1 MKKNNE
7 LEHIQAIAEQM
18 WIDHVGGLIPSQ
30 NIPPKRKPGVIG
42 WIMWVLRD
50 RRRARKANQDN
61 GKMMLV
67 TWIPG
72 PDPKQFEGEADFQAR
87 QQEYKR
93 QGMISARPETE
104 PERSQYCEGCGF
116 RLSEGETEYCYS
128 CLKDLFRRAQFEQH
142 GR

>member
-1 MKKNNE
+1 MKKNNA
-7 LEHIQAIAEQM
+7 LEHIQAGALQM
-18 WIDHVGGLIPSQ
+18 WIDQVGGLIPSK
-30 NIPPKRKPGVIG
+30 NIPPKRKPGVFG

-50 RRRARKANQDN
+50 WHQARKANRDN

-72 PDPKQFEGEADFQAR
+72 PDPAEQKAHVG
-87 QQEYKR
+87 
-93 QGMISARPETE
+93 ISDRPETE

-116 RLSEGETEYCYS
+116 RMAEGETEYCYS